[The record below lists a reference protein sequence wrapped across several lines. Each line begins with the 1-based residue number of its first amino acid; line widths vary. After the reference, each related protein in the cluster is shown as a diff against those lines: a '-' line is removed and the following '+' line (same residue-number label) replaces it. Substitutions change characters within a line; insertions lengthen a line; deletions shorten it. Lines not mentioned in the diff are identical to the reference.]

1 MTRKRLDLTTAD
13 MFGFDPIGADFTSS
27 AEERAALIGLS
38 MLAIALYYACLKPF
52 AKGDGRVYA
61 LSYYRLGQVLTHRRR
76 CGRTGVL
83 VEAPTPKALRG
94 ALDDLEAVDL
104 VVRPKAENTAKGIL
118 QIWLVH
124 GVGGTLGDSRRAGRR
139 AGSKTAA
146 TRMHA

>member
-1 MTRKRLDLTTAD
+1 MTRCRPDLTTAD

-27 AEERAALIGLS
+27 AEERAALLGLS

-61 LSYYRLGQVLTHRRR
+61 LSYYRLAQVLTHRRANSR
-76 CGRTGVL
+76 GVL
-83 VEAPTPKALRG
+83 TEVPTPKVLRG
-94 ALDDLEAVDL
+94 GLDQLERVGL
-104 VVRPKAENTAKGIL
+104 VVRPKAENTQKGIL

-146 TRMHA
+146 TRMNA